1 MAFHLEHAMKL
12 GISESRTKVRV
23 ADLEKAFLDFLS
35 SHSTAILRWAMALV
49 FIWFGALKL
58 VPGVSPAE
66 AIAGRTLQEL
76 SLGVLKPSLSLPL
89 LALLEVTIG
98 FGFLFGRRLKLTLW
112 LLMGHMA
119 GTLTPFVLF
128 PHETMSS
135 FGVPTMLGQYIL
147 KNCVLIA
154 AGLVLFGSLR
164 TKESEAT
171 CGS

>member
-1 MAFHLEHAMKL
+1 MKL
-12 GISESRTKVRV
+12 GISESRTKVRM
-23 ADLEKAFLDFLS
+23 ADLENAFLDFLS
-35 SHSTAILRWAMALV
+35 SHSTTILRWAIAVV

-128 PHETMSS
+128 PHERDDVEFWRTDDAGPVHPEELR
-135 FGVPTMLGQYIL
+135 FDCRRAGVVRQSEGD
-147 KNCVLIA
+147 C
-154 AGLVLFGSLR
+154 R
-164 TKESEAT
+164 TNW
-171 CGS
+171 G